1 MYFQRQYIN
10 IVLGYIGP
18 CMYGVNIKMQE
29 RMAMNTFNFIHAL
42 STNLFVTIFH
52 NPCNNVNVDYFRKLE
67 RHEPELFSDFYMTPP
82 YTI

>member
-1 MYFQRQYIN
+1 MYFQRQYIST
-10 IVLGYIGP
+10 VLGYIGP
-18 CMYGVNIKMQE
+18 CMYGVNINMQE
-29 RMAMNTFNFIHAL
+29 KMTMNTFNSIHAL

-67 RHEPELFSDFYMTPP
+67 RHESELFSDFYMTPS